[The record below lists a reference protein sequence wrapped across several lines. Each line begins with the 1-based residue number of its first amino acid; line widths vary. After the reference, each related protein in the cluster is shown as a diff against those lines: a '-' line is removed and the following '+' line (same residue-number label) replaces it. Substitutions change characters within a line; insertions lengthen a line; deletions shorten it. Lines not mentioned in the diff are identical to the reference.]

1 VYRIVCRGTKQWPPC
16 FCMREPCPPPFGHSC
31 LPRLQCS
38 WRTRPWTRTPARVYT
53 SYPFLALPRMGL
65 AILLFRRADLVA
77 AAARRLVAVD
87 GRSIMRHT
95 RRGRAGVPS
104 NQRRVGWP
112 SKGRHAGRWTWT
124 EDRSKGSLHSKTKR
138 ERSRPNRSRRTSGRG
153 PELATALWAQPEFQV
168 QGTRVT
174 LMHALV

>member
-1 VYRIVCRGTKQWPPC
+1 MYRIVCRGTKQWPPC

-104 NQRRVGWP
+104 NQRRVGVAKQGEACRSMDLDVREIDP
-112 SKGRHAGRWTWT
+112 KATSSPRRKLRRKVEAKP
-124 EDRSKGSLHSKTKR
+124 EPENKDR
-138 ERSRPNRSRRTSGRG
+138 RG
-153 PELATALWAQPEFQV
+153 P
-168 QGTRVT
+168 G
-174 LMHALV
+174 

>member
-1 VYRIVCRGTKQWPPC
+1 MYTRSVRRGTNNGPC
-16 FCMREPCPPPFGHSC
+16 FCMREHSAI
-31 LPRLQCS
+31 LALQGCA
-38 WRTRPWTRTPARVYT
+38 WRRARQWPARAYT
-53 SYPFLALPRMGL
+53 TPFLPFHGWALQFFCFAAPTS
-65 AILLFRRADLVA
+65 LL
-77 AAARRLVAVD
+77 RRLD

-138 ERSRPNRSRRTSGRG
+138 ERSRPNRSRTTSGRG